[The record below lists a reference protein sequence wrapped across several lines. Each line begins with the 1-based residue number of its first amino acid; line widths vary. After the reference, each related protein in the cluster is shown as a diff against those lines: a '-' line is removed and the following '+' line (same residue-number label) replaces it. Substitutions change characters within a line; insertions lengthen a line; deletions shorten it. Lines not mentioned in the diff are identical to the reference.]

1 MKLFVFLTLNRA
13 NIRQIRRLIA
23 SLFLMLFSHVSLLHA
38 QSVRL
43 IYFYPTDHAAP
54 NQQKMDECGK
64 IAREA
69 QSFYRKQMLD
79 NGFGDKTFELEG
91 IGESITIYS
100 VMGSRDTQHY
110 ATNRWEQIITEIS
123 GVKSDI
129 NLILVEG
136 LEVLTNNIGAVM
148 VRSCSGNKC
157 TTDHHTFYA
166 IVPLKTAEPV
176 VGASHELGHAFG
188 LQHNRDNDSLMV
200 GTRQVDGKHP
210 TIASMYLRDYE
221 RRWLDK
227 HKYFNNAAS
236 VNDPPVVRKIWETKW
251 EDDDEVGITLR
262 IDIESNYELHQAQL
276 MFDGTV
282 IDSDALMGLSD
293 NVYFHFTKHQFGSQR
308 VDMQFID
315 TDGNIRYVDNVR
327 IKEPEETDR
336 EYVTLKEKSSNHSMV
351 VVGWASMKR
360 GD

>member
-1 MKLFVFLTLNRA
+1 MTKTIEEVQKITIIPNEKRLKQLKQLYPECLTEGGFDLEKLKGFLSTESIEKNGVKCFLYFDLN
-13 NIRQIRRLIA
+13 ISKYPVQICRRIA
-23 SLFLMLFSHVSLLHA
+23 SLVLMLFFHVSLLHA

-54 NQQKMDECGK
+54 KSAKMDECGK

-79 NGFGDKTFELEG
+79 NGFGEKTFELEG
-91 IGESITIYS
+91 MGDSITIYT

-166 IVPLKTAEPV
+166 IVPLKTDEPV
-176 VGASHELGHAFG
+176 VGAAHELGHAFG

-200 GTRQVDGKHP
+200 GARQVDGKHP
-210 TIASMYLRDYE
+210 TIESMHLRNYE
-221 RRWLDK
+221 IRWLDK
-227 HKYFNNAAS
+227 HKYFNNDAS
-236 VNDPPVVRKIWETKW
+236 VNDPQLLVRYGKQSGKMTM
-251 EDDDEVGITLR
+251 R
-262 IDIESNYELHQAQL
+262 
-276 MFDGTV
+276 
-282 IDSDALMGLSD
+282 
-293 NVYFHFTKHQFGSQR
+293 
-308 VDMQFID
+308 
-315 TDGNIRYVDNVR
+315 
-327 IKEPEETDR
+327 
-336 EYVTLKEKSSNHSMV
+336 
-351 VVGWASMKR
+351 
-360 GD
+360 

>member
-1 MKLFVFLTLNRA
+1 MKLFVFLTPNRA

-23 SLFLMLFSHVSLLHA
+23 SLFLILFSHVSLLHA

-54 NQQKMDECGK
+54 NQQKLDEIGK
-64 IAREA
+64 IARET
-69 QSFYRKQMLD
+69 QSFYRQQMLD
-79 NGFGDKTFELEG
+79 NGFGEKTFELEG
-91 IGESITIYS
+91 PGDSITIYS

-123 GVKSDI
+123 GTKSDI

-136 LEVLTNNIGAVM
+136 LEVLTNTIGAVM
-148 VRSCSGNKC
+148 VRSCSGQKC
-157 TTDHHTFYA
+157 ATDHHTFYA
-166 IVPLKTAEPV
+166 IVPLKTAEPA
-176 VGASHELGHAFG
+176 VGAAHELGHAFG
-188 LQHNRDNDSLMV
+188 LQHNRDNESLMV
-200 GTRQVDGKHP
+200 GIRDVSGKHP
-210 TIASMYLRDYE
+210 TIDSMHLQYSE
-221 RRWLDK
+221 MRWLDN
-227 HKYFNNAAS
+227 HKYFNNDDS
-236 VNDPPVVRKIWETKW
+236 LNNPPKVEKIWKTKW
-251 EDDDEVGITLR
+251 EDDNEVGITLR

-327 IKEPEETDR
+327 IKEPEEASR
-336 EYVTLKEKSSNHSMV
+336 EYVTLKNEASDHSMV
-351 VVGWASMKR
+351 VVGWASMKKN
-360 GD
+360 D